1 MRFSTLA
8 AAVVFVTLPF
18 AANAADFEKRPV
30 NQGQWFVYDGEPKTA
45 LLVPATAVEPQC
57 YQIADVLI
65 LLESAEQALDQDL
78 MQEAARR
85 GLEGYHAYCADKGQR
100 AANARSVIAFVESDA
115 TPDSLGRIS
124 SGSVLLSGVIRT
136 TGEPSEGV
144 LEIQLNRT
152 ARTGEQSDAERQA
165 ANARAAL
172 EREQGDA
179 RAEREAQANAHVD
192 EVKAKYG
199 PKFSA
204 SRAAAKY
211 TGNLLSPDRVKLSG
225 AWSAS
230 RAQCDKDIL
239 LLIDNGGSGRVEW
252 WRETKSYGMLPWRL
266 GVWALADDVI
276 TMDFNHRVE
285 STFIGGFVDEPYRE
299 TVQLNLVSVSS
310 RNMRLSSPGPN
321 SPALRLLGADE
332 KQFERCSVK

>member
-1 MRFSTLA
+1 M
-8 AAVVFVTLPF
+8 
-18 AANAADFEKRPV
+18 
-30 NQGQWFVYDGEPKTA
+30 Y
-45 LLVPATAVEPQC
+45 
-57 YQIADVLI
+57 I
-65 LLESAEQALDQDL
+65 LLENAQQALNQNTL
-78 MQEAARR
+78 LVAARR
-85 GLEGYHAYCADKGQR
+85 GLENYQSYCAAKGQR
-100 AANARSVIAFVESDA
+100 ASNARNFVAFVEA
-115 TPDSLGRIS
+115 EAEPDSLGRIE
-124 SGSVLLSGVIRT
+124 SGSAVASGVIRT
-136 TGEPSEGV
+136 AGAPSDGV
-144 LEIQLNRT
+144 LETRFNR
-152 ARTGEQSDAERQA
+152 AREGAEQSESERQA

-179 RAEREAQANAHVD
+179 RAESEAQANAHVD
-192 EVKAKYG
+192 EVKAMYG

-204 SRAAAKY
+204 SRAAANY
-211 TGNLLSPDRVKLSG
+211 TGNRFSPDRVKLSG
-225 AWSAS
+225 AWSVS

-266 GVWALADDVI
+266 GVWALVDDVI

-332 KQFERCSVK
+332 MQFERCSVK